1 MPGIKEAGTDI
12 EKETERLIM
21 IKLIATDIDGTL
33 VKESTSEIYPEML
46 DAIRQW
52 TDRGNYFCVASGR
65 QYYSIRHMFE
75 QVSDRI
81 IYLAENGAHVRY
93 REKDILV
100 QKMRRDY
107 VEQIMAQL
115 RTYYDTCDVVVSST
129 EGSLLETKNQKF
141 LDFFEQGYH
150 NKYRIVEDV
159 LAQGLDIMKI
169 AIYREGSI
177 RDLGERVL
185 IPQWQD
191 KVKICMAGEE
201 WVDFMDAT
209 VDKGNGLK
217 VIQQFLG
224 VSAEE
229 TMAFGDNDNDIGLL
243 MAAGESYAVENA
255 RDSVKAQAKRIC
267 PSYEEKGVYQ
277 VIRQYMREK

>member
-1 MPGIKEAGTDI
+1 
-12 EKETERLIM
+12 M
-21 IKLIATDIDGTL
+21 IRLIATDIDGTL
-33 VKESTSEIYPEML
+33 VKESTSTIYPEML

-75 QVSDRI
+75 EVSDRI

-93 REKDILV
+93 QDKDILV

-129 EGSLLETKNQKF
+129 NGSLLETKNEKF
-141 LDFFEQGYH
+141 LQFFANGYH

-159 LAQGLDIMKI
+159 LAEGLDIMKI

-177 RDLGERVL
+177 RKLGEEVL
-185 IPQWQD
+185 IPQWKD
-191 KVKICMAGEE
+191 KVKTCMAGEE
-201 WVDFMDAT
+201 WVDFMDAS
-209 VDKGNGLK
+209 VDKGNALK
-217 VIQQFLG
+217 VIQDFLG
-224 VSAEE
+224 VSREE
-229 TMAFGDNDNDIGLL
+229 TMAFGDNDNDLGLL
-243 MAAGESYAVENA
+243 AAAGESYAVANA
-255 RDSVKAQAKRIC
+255 RDSVKKQAKHIC
-267 PSYEEKGVYQ
+267 PSYEEKGVYH
-277 VIRQYMREK
+277 VITGVMKNRQE

>member
-1 MPGIKEAGTDI
+1 
-12 EKETERLIM
+12 M

-46 DAIRQW
+46 EVIRQW

-75 QVSDRI
+75 EVSDRI

-93 REKDILV
+93 QDRDILV
-100 QKMRRDY
+100 KKMRRDY
-107 VEQIMAQL
+107 VEQIMTQL
-115 RTYYDTCDVVVSST
+115 RTYYDTCDVVASSI

-141 LDFFEQGYH
+141 LDFFDQGYH
-150 NKYRIVEDV
+150 NKYRIVEDI
-159 LAQGLDIMKI
+159 LAEGADIMKI

-177 RDLGERVL
+177 RELGEEIL

-191 KVKICMAGEE
+191 KVKTCMAGEE
-201 WVDFMDAT
+201 WVDFMDAE

-224 VSAEE
+224 VTAQE

-243 MAAGESYAVENA
+243 MAAGESYAVDNA
-255 RDSVKAQAKRIC
+255 RDSVKARAKHIC
-267 PSYEEKGVYQ
+267 PSYQEKGVYH
-277 VIRQYMREK
+277 VIQQYMCL

>member
-1 MPGIKEAGTDI
+1 
-12 EKETERLIM
+12 M

-46 DAIRQW
+46 EVIRQW

-75 QVSDRI
+75 EVSDRI

-93 REKDILV
+93 QDRDILV
-100 QKMRRDY
+100 KKMRRDY
-107 VEQIMAQL
+107 VEQIMTQL
-115 RTYYDTCDVVVSST
+115 RTYYDTCDVVASSI

-141 LDFFEQGYH
+141 LDFFDQGYH
-150 NKYRIVEDV
+150 NKYRIVEDI
-159 LAQGLDIMKI
+159 LAEGADIMKI

-177 RDLGERVL
+177 RELGEEIL

-191 KVKICMAGEE
+191 KVKTCMAGEE
-201 WVDFMDAT
+201 WVDFMDAE

-217 VIQQFLG
+217 VIQQFLS
-224 VSAEE
+224 VTAQE

-243 MAAGESYAVENA
+243 MAAGESYAVDNA
-255 RDSVKAQAKRIC
+255 RDSVKARAKHIC
-267 PSYEEKGVYQ
+267 PSYQEKGVYH
-277 VIRQYMREK
+277 VIQQYMCL